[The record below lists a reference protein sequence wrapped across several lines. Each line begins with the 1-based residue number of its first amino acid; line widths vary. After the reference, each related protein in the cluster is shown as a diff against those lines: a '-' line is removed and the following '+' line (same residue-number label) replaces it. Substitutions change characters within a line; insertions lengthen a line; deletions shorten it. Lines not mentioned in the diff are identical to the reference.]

1 MYLKLNNCTY
11 AGNQGNWY
19 CNSLDLNDF
28 LMIKGIN
35 NSLRFT
41 ITLDDR
47 TGYISDTDFIR
58 SLLDKDKSIL
68 LEENQLDNLRIKDI
82 VIGNLNDSFKSL
94 NYIRAELEDVFEE
107 KEFDSVYVWFE
118 RDYKGNTVTGNIW
131 LYLKCGGFRF
141 IKLNPNISII
151 EELKKSV

>member
-11 AGNQGNWY
+11 ADNQGNWY
-19 CNSLDLNDF
+19 CNSLDLNNF
-28 LMIKGIN
+28 LIIKGIN
-35 NSLRFT
+35 NKLRFT

-58 SLLDKDKSIL
+58 SLLDEDESIL
-68 LEENQLDNLRIKDI
+68 LENQLGNLRIKGI
-82 VIGNLNDSFKSL
+82 FIGNLNESVKNF
-94 NYIRAELEDVFEE
+94 NYIRTELEDVFDE

-118 RDYKGNTVTGNIW
+118 WVYKGNTITGDIW
-131 LYLKCGGFRF
+131 LYLKKGGFRF